1 MAGAEKVG
9 EQKTSGLEDFEVK
22 RLQSSKRA
30 RVGAVVEL
38 SGSVEILLCKT
49 GERCIVAGSCWPSA
63 APRFRPPRSSRP
75 AGKPRPFFR
84 SLKNNTVRGLTRG
97 LRGIYSSLVHLP
109 DQLEPALP
117 VALKS
122 DFETIRRDKVYEGV
136 AKQIERL
143 ILKKLQPGDKLPSE
157 RELAETLGVS
167 RSSIRD
173 AIRSLEL
180 MGMVEP
186 RQGAGTI
193 VREISSES
201 LVNPLA
207 NAIKRKEDLIGELL
221 DFRKMLEPQL
231 AARAAA
237 RISPDEIG
245 DITEILDRQEKK
257 LRAGESTI
265 AEDSEFHY
273 AIALASGNS
282 VVLKVLDTLM
292 DLLRDSRERSLQV
305 EGRPQKSLA
314 GHRRILAA
322 LKRRDGDAAKI
333 AMRRHIENVEKIVLR
348 ITHHLER
355 G

>member
-1 MAGAEKVG
+1 
-9 EQKTSGLEDFEVK
+9 
-22 RLQSSKRA
+22 
-30 RVGAVVEL
+30 L
-38 SGSVEILLCKT
+38 S
-49 GERCIVAGSCWPSA
+49 
-63 APRFRPPRSSRP
+63 
-75 AGKPRPFFR
+75 
-84 SLKNNTVRGLTRG
+84 LT
-97 LRGIYSSLVHLP
+97 
-109 DQLEPALP
+109 
-117 VALKS
+117 LKS
-122 DFETIRRDKVYEGV
+122 TFETVRRDKVYEGV

-143 ILKKLQPGDKLPSE
+143 ILKRLQPGDKLPSE
-157 RELAETLGVS
+157 RELAETLRVS

-207 NAIKRKEDLIGELL
+207 NAIKRKEELIGELL

-231 AARAAA
+231 AARAAT
-237 RISPDEIG
+237 RVSPNQISEM
-245 DITEILDRQEKK
+245 EQILERQEQK
-257 LRAGESTI
+257 LRDGESAI
-265 AEDSEFHY
+265 VEDSEFHY

-282 VVLKVLDTLM
+282 VVLRVLDTLM

-322 LKRRDGDAAKI
+322 LKRHDGEAAKA
-333 AMRRHIENVEKIVLR
+333 AMRRHIENVEKIVLG
-348 ITHHLER
+348 ITHHAER
-355 G
+355 RA